1 MKKLVFLMTLIVG
14 ILVTQIYTADT
25 TFAKSKD
32 DSSLKKI
39 AIVIVSDD
47 PTYRTKYFA
56 KRAVKDLSKDNSKN
70 KFKFI
75 PDGLRKRFESNKND
89 FILFAGED
97 VQNKYHEYWFK
108 KGLLQEG
115 TPSKDTLIDFVNYS
129 GYDKVVFLLI
139 NKSMMQQTG
148 TIGTQITNPTPS
160 GSSVGTTIYTQTYES
175 SLTMDAFLV
184 DKTKIIQSATT
195 SQVNGDKW
203 SSFKRAIR
211 EICPKINPSF

>member
-1 MKKLVFLMTLIVG
+1 MKKFVFLMTLIVG

-25 TFAKSKD
+25 TFAKSKG
-32 DSSLKKI
+32 DSSLRKI

-47 PTYRTKYFA
+47 PTYRAKYYA
-56 KRAVKDLSKDNSKN
+56 KRAVKDLSKDRTKN
-70 KFKFI
+70 GFKFI
-75 PDGLRKRFESNKND
+75 PDGLRKRFESDKND
-89 FILFAGED
+89 FVLVSGEE
-97 VQNKYHEYWFK
+97 VQDKYHEYWVSR
-108 KGLLQEG
+108 GYMQEG
-115 TPSKDTLIDFVNYS
+115 TPSKDTMINFANYS

-148 TIGTQITNPTPS
+148 TIGTQIANPTP
-160 GSSVGTTIYTQTYES
+160 GGGSVGTTIYTQTYEA